1 MTDTQAILARLDAIE
16 QRLAAVERKVL
27 DPLPGGAGVAGAI
40 SIDGEPAGVGG
51 DVSAEVLAL
60 AQNGKVI
67 QAIKLHREQTGLGLA
82 EAKAVVE
89 RYAR

>member
-1 MTDTQAILARLDAIE
+1 MSDLQAILARLDTIE

-27 DPLPGGAGVAGAI
+27 DPLPSNGVAGPI
-40 SIDGEPAGVGG
+40 SIDGQPAGVGG
-51 DVSAEVLAL
+51 DVSAEVRAM
-60 AQNGKVI
+60 AQDGQLI

>member
-1 MTDTQAILARLDAIE
+1 MSDLQAILARLDTIE

-27 DPLPGGAGVAGAI
+27 DPLPGGVAGPI
-40 SIDGEPAGVGG
+40 SIDGQHAGVGG
-51 DVSAEVLAL
+51 DVSAEVRAM
-60 AQNGKVI
+60 AQNGQLI

>member
-1 MTDTQAILARLDAIE
+1 MSDLQAILARLDAIE
-16 QRLAAVERKVL
+16 QRLATVERKVL
-27 DPLPGGAGVAGAI
+27 DPLPAGTAGPI
-40 SIDGEPAGVGG
+40 SIDGQPAGVGG
-51 DVSAEVLAL
+51 DVSAEVRGM
-60 AQNGKVI
+60 AQNGQLI

>member
-1 MTDTQAILARLDAIE
+1 MSDLQAILARLDTIE

-27 DPLPGGAGVAGAI
+27 DPLPGGVSGPI
-40 SIDGEPAGVGG
+40 SIDGQPAGVGG
-51 DVSAEVLAL
+51 DVSAEVRAM
-60 AQNGKVI
+60 AQDGQLI

>member
-1 MTDTQAILARLDAIE
+1 MSDIQAILARLETIE

-27 DPLPGGAGVAGAI
+27 DPIAPPTPRGPI
-40 SIDGEPAGVGG
+40 SIDGQPAGVGG
-51 DVSAEVLAL
+51 DVSAEVRAM
-60 AQNGKVI
+60 AQNGQLI